1 MNLQPKTDN
10 TQPGKVDLRDMS
22 LSELSGWASSLS
34 LESFRARQIFRWL
47 WRSDVTS
54 FDQMTDLQ
62 KELRQR
68 LSELYYISSLRPEKI
83 ERSQDGTKKFLFA
96 LSDGNHIE
104 SVLIPEKGHYTL
116 CLSSQAGC
124 AMGCRFCL
132 TGKGGFKRNLKASEI
147 VNQVLA
153 VQGALLPDEK
163 LSRPSASGGNEASPS
178 APERDAA
185 PGGLTNLVFM
195 GMGEPLANYENLIKS
210 LQILLA
216 DEGCGFSSRRV
227 TVSTCGLVPQMEKL
241 GKDIT
246 VNLAVS
252 LHAPDNETRSLLM
265 PINRTY
271 PLEVL
276 IEACRRFPLPQRRMI
291 TFEYLL
297 ISGVNDSPE
306 QARALAKLLRDVRA
320 KINLIPFNAYPGSEF
335 KPPPPEKIL
344 AFQQILVKNHYTTM
358 IRQSK
363 GADIS
368 AACGQLHAHVVY
380 GSQRGEE
387 VV

>member
-10 TQPGKVDLRDMS
+10 TQPGKIDLRDMS
-22 LSELSGWASSLS
+22 LSELAEWASSLG
-34 LESFRARQIFRWL
+34 LEPFRARQILRWL
-47 WRSDVTS
+47 YSSNVVS
-54 FDQMTDLQ
+54 FDQMTNLG
-62 KELRQR
+62 KELREK
-68 LSELYYISSLRPEKI
+68 LSELSYISSLRPEKI
-83 ERSQDGTKKFLFA
+83 ERSQDGTRKFLFA

-132 TGKGGFKRNLKASEI
+132 TGKGGFKRNLKISEI

-163 LSRPSASGGNEASPS
+163 LSRSSASGGDE
-178 APERDAA
+178 DAA

-216 DEGCGFSSRRV
+216 DEGCGFSSRKV

-241 GKDIT
+241 GRDIM
-246 VNLAVS
+246 VNLAIS
-252 LHAPDNETRSLLM
+252 LHAPDNETRSFLM

-276 IEACRRFPLPQRRMI
+276 IDACWRFPLPQRRMI

-320 KINLIPFNAYPGSEF
+320 KINLIPFNAYPGSQF
-335 KPPPPEKIL
+335 KSPPPEKIL
-344 AFQQILVKNHYTTM
+344 AFQQILVKNHYTTI

-368 AACGQLHAHVVY
+368 AACGQLHAHAVY

>member
-22 LSELSGWASSLS
+22 LSELSGWASSLG

-54 FDQMTDLQ
+54 FDQMTNLQ

-68 LSELYYISSLRPEKI
+68 LSELSYISSLRPEKI
-83 ERSQDGTKKFLFA
+83 ERSQDGTRKFLFA

-132 TGKGGFKRNLKASEI
+132 TGKGGFKRNLKTSEI

-163 LSRPSASGGNEASPS
+163 LSRSSASGGDE
-178 APERDAA
+178 DAA

-195 GMGEPLANYENLIKS
+195 GMGEPLANYENVLKS

-216 DEGCGFSSRRV
+216 DEGCGFSSRKV
-227 TVSTCGLVPQMEKL
+227 TVSTCGLIPQMEKL
-241 GKDIT
+241 GRDIT
-246 VNLAVS
+246 VNLAIS
-252 LHAPDNETRSLLM
+252 LHAPDNETRDFLM

-335 KPPPPEKIL
+335 KQPPPEKIL
-344 AFQQILVKNHYTTM
+344 AFQQILVKNHYTTI

-368 AACGQLHAHVVY
+368 AACGQLHAHAIY
-380 GSQRGEE
+380 GADGLRKMTQ
-387 VV
+387 

>member
-1 MNLQPKTDN
+1 MEATKI
-10 TQPGKVDLRDMS
+10 DLRNLTLPELEGWV
-22 LSELSGWASSLS
+22 LSVG
-34 LESFRARQIFRWL
+34 LERFRARQIFRWL
-47 WRSDVTS
+47 WRSDITS
-54 FDQMTDLQ
+54 FDQMTNLK
-62 KELRQR
+62 KELREK
-68 LSELYYISSLRPEKI
+68 LSDLSYISHLHPKEI
-83 ERSQDGTKKFLFA
+83 ERSQDGTRKFLFA

-116 CLSSQAGC
+116 CLSSQVGC

-132 TGKGGFKRNLKASEI
+132 TGKGGFKRNLKTSEI

-153 VQGALLPDEK
+153 VQSTLLPGEK
-163 LSRPSASGGNEASPS
+163 PSRS
-178 APERDAA
+178 A

-195 GMGEPLANYENLIKS
+195 GMGEPLANYENVLKG

-227 TVSTCGLVPQMEKL
+227 TVSTCGLVPQMDRL

-252 LHAPDNETRSLLM
+252 LHAPDNKTRSFLM

-276 IEACRRFPLPQRRMI
+276 IDACRRFPLPQRRMI

-297 ISGVNDSPE
+297 IYGVNDAPE
-306 QARALAKLLRDVRA
+306 QAQALARLLKNVRA

-335 KPPPPEKIL
+335 KPPPSERVL
-344 AFQQILVKNHYTTM
+344 AFQQILIKNHYTTI

-380 GSQRGEE
+380 GTNRLRSTGQ
-387 VV
+387 

>member
-1 MNLQPKTDN
+1 VNLQPKTDN

-68 LSELYYISSLRPEKI
+68 LSELSYISSLRPEKI
-83 ERSQDGTKKFLFA
+83 ERSQDGTRKFLFA

-132 TGKGGFKRNLKASEI
+132 TGKGGFKRNLKTSEI

-163 LSRPSASGGNEASPS
+163 LSRPSASGGDE
-178 APERDAA
+178 DAA

-195 GMGEPLANYENLIKS
+195 GMGEPLANYENVLKS

-241 GKDIT
+241 GRDIT
-246 VNLAVS
+246 VNLAIS
-252 LHAPDNETRSLLM
+252 LHAPDNETRGFLM

-297 ISGVNDSPE
+297 ISGVNDSSE
-306 QARALAKLLRDVRA
+306 QARALAKLLRNVRA

-344 AFQQILVKNHYTTM
+344 AFQQILVKNHYTTI

-368 AACGQLHAHVVY
+368 AACGQLHAHAIY
-380 GSQRGEE
+380 GSQRSEE

>member
-132 TGKGGFKRNLKASEI
+132 TGKGGFKRNLKTSEI

-153 VQGALLPDEK
+153 VQGALPDEK

-195 GMGEPLANYENLIKS
+195 GMGEPLANYENVLKS
-210 LQILLA
+210 LRILLA

-227 TVSTCGLVPQMEKL
+227 TVSTCGLVPQMDRL

-252 LHAPDNETRSLLM
+252 LHAPDNETRSFLM

-276 IEACRRFPLPQRRMI
+276 IDACRRFPLSQRRMI

-344 AFQQILVKNHYTTM
+344 AFQQILVKNHYTTI

>member
-1 MNLQPKTDN
+1 MEATKI
-10 TQPGKVDLRDMS
+10 DLRDMT
-22 LSELSGWASSLS
+22 LPE
-34 LESFRARQIFRWL
+34 LESWVLSAGLERFRAGQIFRWL

-54 FDQMTDLQ
+54 FDQMTDLG
-62 KELRQR
+62 KELREK
-68 LSELYYISSLRPEKI
+68 LLEFSYISHLHTKEI
-83 ERSQDGTKKFLFA
+83 ERSQDGTQKFLFA

-132 TGKGGFKRNLKASEI
+132 TGRGGFKRNLKAPEI
-147 VNQVLA
+147 VSQVLA
-153 VQGALLPDEK
+153 VQRTLLPGEK
-163 LSRPSASGGNEASPS
+163 
-178 APERDAA
+178 
-185 PGGLTNLVFM
+185 LTNLVFM
-195 GMGEPLANYENLIKS
+195 GMGEPLANYENVLKS

-216 DEGCGFSSRRV
+216 DKGCGFSSRRV

-252 LHAPDNETRSLLM
+252 LHAPDNETRSFLM

-297 ISGVNDSPE
+297 INGVNDSPE
-306 QARALAKLLRDVRA
+306 QARALAKLLRDSRA

-344 AFQQILVKNHYTTM
+344 AFQQILIKNHYTTM

-380 GSQRGEE
+380 GSQRSEE
-387 VV
+387 AV

>member
-1 MNLQPKTDN
+1 MQEVKPAKI
-10 TQPGKVDLRDMS
+10 DLRNMA
-22 LSELSGWASSLS
+22 LPELNRWASSLDF
-34 LESFRARQIFRWL
+34 EPFRARQIFRWL

-54 FDQMTDLQ
+54 FDQMTNLG
-62 KELRQR
+62 KELREK
-68 LSELYYISSLRPEKI
+68 LSELSYISHLHPKEI
-83 ERSQDGTKKFLFA
+83 ERSQDGTQKFLFA

-132 TGKGGFKRNLKASEI
+132 TGKGGFKRNLKTSEI

-163 LSRPSASGGNEASPS
+163 PSRFSASGGDEASPS

-241 GKDIT
+241 GRDIT
-246 VNLAVS
+246 VNLAIS
-252 LHAPDNETRSLLM
+252 LHAPDNETRGLLM

-335 KPPPPEKIL
+335 KPPPPERVL
-344 AFQQILVKNHYTTM
+344 AFQQILIKNHYTTM

>member
-1 MNLQPKTDN
+1 
-10 TQPGKVDLRDMS
+10 MS
-22 LSELSGWASSLS
+22 LSELAEWASSLG
-34 LESFRARQIFRWL
+34 LGPFRARQIFRWL
-47 WRSDVTS
+47 YRSNVVS
-54 FDQMTDLQ
+54 FDQMTNLG
-62 KELRQR
+62 KELREK
-68 LSELYYISSLRPEKI
+68 LSDLSYISHLHPKEI
-83 ERSQDGTKKFLFA
+83 ERSQDGTRKFLFA

-104 SVLIPEKGHYTL
+104 SVLLPEKGHYTL

-132 TGKGGFKRNLKASEI
+132 TGKGGFKRNLKTSEI

-163 LSRPSASGGNEASPS
+163 LSRSSASGGDEASPS

-185 PGGLTNLVFM
+185 PGRLTNLVFM

-241 GKDIT
+241 GRDIT
-246 VNLAVS
+246 VNLAIS
-252 LHAPDNETRSLLM
+252 LHAPDNETRSFLM

-276 IEACRRFPLPQRRMI
+276 IDACRRFPLPQRRMI

-306 QARALAKLLRDVRA
+306 QARALAKLLRDARA

-344 AFQQILVKNHYTTM
+344 AFQQILVKNHYTTI

-368 AACGQLHAHVVY
+368 AACGQLHAHAVY

>member
-1 MNLQPKTDN
+1 MMPSIEATKI
-10 TQPGKVDLRDMS
+10 DLRDMTLPELEDWV
-22 LSELSGWASSLS
+22 LSAS
-34 LESFRARQIFRWL
+34 LERFRARQIFRWL
-47 WRSDVTS
+47 YRSNVVS
-54 FDQMTDLQ
+54 FDQMTNLG
-62 KELRQR
+62 KELREKLLE
-68 LSELYYISSLRPEKI
+68 LSYISHLHPKEI
-83 ERSQDGTKKFLFA
+83 ERSQDGTQKFLFA

-132 TGKGGFKRNLKASEI
+132 TGKGGFKRNLKAPEI
-147 VNQVLA
+147 VNQALA
-153 VQGALLPDEK
+153 IQRTLLPGEK
-163 LSRPSASGGNEASPS
+163 PSTS
-178 APERDAA
+178 A

-195 GMGEPLANYENLIKS
+195 GMGEPLANYENVLKS
-210 LQILLA
+210 LRILLA

-227 TVSTCGLVPQMEKL
+227 TVSTCGLVPQMDRL

-252 LHAPDNETRSLLM
+252 LHAPDNETRSFLM

-297 ISGVNDSPE
+297 INGVNDSPE
-306 QARALAKLLRDVRA
+306 QAQALARLLKNVRA

-344 AFQQILVKNHYTTM
+344 AFQQILIKNHYTTI

-380 GSQRGEE
+380 GAD
-387 VV
+387 

>member
-1 MNLQPKTDN
+1 MPSIEATKI
-10 TQPGKVDLRDMS
+10 DLRDMTLPELEDWV
-22 LSELSGWASSLS
+22 LSAG
-34 LESFRARQIFRWL
+34 LERFRAGQIFRWL
-47 WRSDVTS
+47 WRSNVTS
-54 FDQMTDLQ
+54 FDQMTNLSR
-62 KELRQR
+62 ELREK
-68 LSELYYISSLRPEKI
+68 LSGLSYISHLHPKEI
-83 ERSQDGTKKFLFA
+83 ERSQDGTQKFLFA

-132 TGKGGFKRNLKASEI
+132 TGKGGFKRNLKTSEI

-153 VQGALLPDEK
+153 VQSTLLPGEK
-163 LSRPSASGGNEASPS
+163 PSTSSASGGDE
-178 APERDAA
+178 DAA

-195 GMGEPLANYENLIKS
+195 GMGEPLANYENLLKG
-210 LQILLA
+210 LRILLA
-216 DEGCGFSSRRV
+216 SDGCGFSSRRV
-227 TVSTCGLVPQMEKL
+227 TVSTCGLVPQMDRL

-252 LHAPDNETRSLLM
+252 LHAPDNKTRNFLM

-276 IEACRRFPLPQRRMI
+276 IDACRRFPLPQRRMI

-297 ISGVNDSPE
+297 IYGVNDAPE
-306 QARALAKLLRDVRA
+306 QAQALARLLKNVRA

-335 KPPPPEKIL
+335 KPPPSERVL
-344 AFQQILVKNHYTTM
+344 AFQQILIKNHYTTI
-358 IRQSK
+358 IRHSK

-380 GSQRGEE
+380 GADGLRSMGH
-387 VV
+387 

>member
-1 MNLQPKTDN
+1 MPSIEATKI
-10 TQPGKVDLRDMS
+10 DLRDMTLPELEDWV
-22 LSELSGWASSLS
+22 LSAG
-34 LESFRARQIFRWL
+34 LERFRAGQIFRWL
-47 WRSDVTS
+47 WRSDATS
-54 FDQMTDLQ
+54 FDQMTNLG
-62 KELRQR
+62 KELREK
-68 LSELYYISSLRPEKI
+68 LSELSYISHLHPKEI
-83 ERSQDGTKKFLFA
+83 ERSQDGTQKFLFA
-96 LSDGNHIE
+96 LSDGNYIE

-116 CLSSQAGC
+116 CLSSQSGC

-132 TGKGGFKRNLKASEI
+132 TGRGGFKRNLKAPEI

-153 VQGALLPDEK
+153 IQRTLLLGEK
-163 LSRPSASGGNEASPS
+163 PSTS
-178 APERDAA
+178 A

-195 GMGEPLANYENLIKS
+195 GMGEPLANYENVLKS
-210 LQILLA
+210 LRILLA

-227 TVSTCGLVPQMEKL
+227 TVSTCGLVPQMDRL

-252 LHAPDNETRSLLM
+252 LHAPDNETRNLLM

-297 ISGVNDSPE
+297 ISGINDSPE
-306 QARALAKLLRDVRA
+306 QAQALTRLLKNVRA

-344 AFQQILVKNHYTTM
+344 AFQQILIKNHYTTI

-380 GSQRGEE
+380 GAD
-387 VV
+387 

>member
-54 FDQMTDLQ
+54 FDQMTNLQ

-68 LSELYYISSLRPEKI
+68 LSELSYISSLRPEKI

-96 LSDGNHIE
+96 LSDGNYIE

-132 TGKGGFKRNLKASEI
+132 TGKGGFKRNLKAPEI

-153 VQGALLPDEK
+153 IQRTLLPGEK
-163 LSRPSASGGNEASPS
+163 PSTS
-178 APERDAA
+178 A

-195 GMGEPLANYENLIKS
+195 GMGEPLANYENVLKS
-210 LQILLA
+210 LRILLA

-227 TVSTCGLVPQMEKL
+227 TVSTCGLVPQMDKL

-252 LHAPDNETRSLLM
+252 LHAPDNETRSFLM

-276 IEACRRFPLPQRRMI
+276 IEACRSFPLPPRRMI

-297 ISGVNDSPE
+297 ISGINDAPE

-320 KINLIPFNAYPGSEF
+320 KVNLIPFNAYPGSEF
-335 KPPPPEKIL
+335 KPPPPERVL
-344 AFQQILVKNHYTTM
+344 AFQQILIKNHYTTM

>member
-1 MNLQPKTDN
+1 MEATKI
-10 TQPGKVDLRDMS
+10 DLRDMT
-22 LSELSGWASSLS
+22 LPE
-34 LESFRARQIFRWL
+34 LESWVLSAGLECFRAGQIFRWL
-47 WRSDVTS
+47 WRGDVTS
-54 FDQMTDLQ
+54 LDQMTNLG
-62 KELRQR
+62 KELREK
-68 LSELYYISSLRPEKI
+68 LSELSYISHLHPKEI
-83 ERSQDGTKKFLFA
+83 ERSQDGTQKFLFA
-96 LSDGNHIE
+96 LSDGNYIE

-132 TGKGGFKRNLKASEI
+132 TGKGGFKRNLKTSEI

-153 VQGALLPDEK
+153 VQRTLLPGEK
-163 LSRPSASGGNEASPS
+163 
-178 APERDAA
+178 
-185 PGGLTNLVFM
+185 LTNLVFM
-195 GMGEPLANYENLIKS
+195 GMGEPLANYENVLKS
-210 LQILLA
+210 LRILLA
-216 DEGCGFSSRRV
+216 EEGCGFSSRRV
-227 TVSTCGLVPQMEKL
+227 TVSTCGLVPQMDRL

-252 LHAPDNETRSLLM
+252 LHAPDNETRSFLM

-276 IEACRRFPLPQRRMI
+276 IEACRHFPLPQRRMI

-297 ISGVNDSPE
+297 IDGVNDAPE

-335 KPPPPEKIL
+335 KPPPPERVL
-344 AFQQILVKNHYTTM
+344 AFQQILIKNHYTTM

-368 AACGQLHAHVVY
+368 AACGQLHAHAVY
-380 GSQRGEE
+380 GAERLRSTGQ
-387 VV
+387 

>member
-83 ERSQDGTKKFLFA
+83 EKSQDGTKKFLFA

-132 TGKGGFKRNLKASEI
+132 TGKGGFKRNLKTSEI

-163 LSRPSASGGNEASPS
+163 LSGSSASGGNEASPS

-216 DEGCGFSSRRV
+216 DKGCGFSSRRV
-227 TVSTCGLVPQMEKL
+227 TVSTCGLVPQLEKL
-241 GKDIT
+241 GRDIT
-246 VNLAVS
+246 VNLAIS
-252 LHAPDNETRSLLM
+252 LHAPDNETRNFLM

-271 PLEVL
+271 PMEVL
-276 IEACRRFPLPQRRMI
+276 IDACRRFPLPQRRMI

-297 ISGVNDSPE
+297 ISGVNDFPE

-335 KPPPPEKIL
+335 KPPPPERVL
-344 AFQQILVKNHYTTM
+344 AFQQILIKNHYTTM

>member
-1 MNLQPKTDN
+1 
-10 TQPGKVDLRDMS
+10 
-22 LSELSGWASSLS
+22 
-34 LESFRARQIFRWL
+34 
-47 WRSDVTS
+47 
-54 FDQMTDLQ
+54 
-62 KELRQR
+62 
-68 LSELYYISSLRPEKI
+68 
-83 ERSQDGTKKFLFA
+83 
-96 LSDGNHIE
+96 
-104 SVLIPEKGHYTL
+104 
-116 CLSSQAGC
+116 
-124 AMGCRFCL
+124 MGCRFCL
-132 TGKGGFKRNLKASEI
+132 TGKGGFKRNLKTSEI

-163 LSRPSASGGNEASPS
+163 LSRPSASGENE
-178 APERDAA
+178 DAA

-227 TVSTCGLVPQMEKL
+227 TVSTCGLVPQLEKL
-241 GKDIT
+241 GRDIT
-246 VNLAVS
+246 VNLAIS
-252 LHAPDNETRSLLM
+252 LHAPDDETRNFLM

-276 IEACRRFPLPQRRMI
+276 IDACQRFPLPQRRMI

-306 QARALAKLLRDVRA
+306 QARALAKLLRVVRA

-344 AFQQILVKNHYTTM
+344 AFQQILIKNHYTTM

-368 AACGQLHAHVVY
+368 AACGQLHAHAVC

>member
-10 TQPGKVDLRDMS
+10 KQPGKVDLRDMS

-68 LSELYYISSLRPEKI
+68 LSELSYISSLRPEKI
-83 ERSQDGTKKFLFA
+83 ERSQDGTRKFLFA

-104 SVLIPEKGHYTL
+104 SVLIPEKGRYTL

-124 AMGCRFCL
+124 AMGCLFCL
-132 TGKGGFKRNLKASEI
+132 TGKGGFKRNLKTSEI
-147 VNQVLA
+147 VNQILA

-163 LSRPSASGGNEASPS
+163 LSRSSAS
-178 APERDAA
+178 
-185 PGGLTNLVFM
+185 GGLTNLVFM

-227 TVSTCGLVPQMEKL
+227 TVSTCGLVPQMDRL

-246 VNLAVS
+246 LNLAVS
-252 LHAPDNETRSLLM
+252 LHAPDNETRSFLM

-276 IEACRRFPLPQRRMI
+276 IDACRRFPLPQRRMI

-297 ISGVNDSPE
+297 IYGVNDAPE
-306 QARALAKLLRDVRA
+306 QAQALARLLKNVRA

-335 KPPPPEKIL
+335 KQPPPEKIL

-368 AACGQLHAHVVY
+368 AACGQLHAHAIY
-380 GSQRGEE
+380 AN
-387 VV
+387 

>member
-1 MNLQPKTDN
+1 MTLPELEIW
-10 TQPGKVDLRDMS
+10 V
-22 LSELSGWASSLS
+22 LSAG
-34 LESFRARQIFRWL
+34 LERFRARQIFRWL

-132 TGKGGFKRNLKASEI
+132 TGKGGFKRNLKTSEI

-153 VQGALLPDEK
+153 VQGALPDEK

-210 LQILLA
+210 LRILLA

-241 GKDIT
+241 GRDIT
-246 VNLAVS
+246 VNLAIS
-252 LHAPDNETRSLLM
+252 LHAPDNETRNFLM

-271 PLEVL
+271 PMEVL
-276 IEACRRFPLPQRRMI
+276 IDACRRFPLPQRRMI

-297 ISGVNDSPE
+297 ISGVNDFPE

-335 KPPPPEKIL
+335 KPPPPERVL
-344 AFQQILVKNHYTTM
+344 AFQQILIKNHYTTM

-368 AACGQLHAHVVY
+368 AACGQLHAHAVC
-380 GSQRGEE
+380 GRQRGEE

>member
-1 MNLQPKTDN
+1 MKPAKI
-10 TQPGKVDLRDMS
+10 DLRNMA
-22 LSELSGWASSLS
+22 LPELNRWASSLDF
-34 LESFRARQIFRWL
+34 EPFRARQIFRWL

-54 FDQMTDLQ
+54 FDQMTNLG
-62 KELRQR
+62 KELREK
-68 LSELYYISSLRPEKI
+68 LSELSYISHLHPKEI
-83 ERSQDGTKKFLFA
+83 ERSQDGTQKFLFA

-132 TGKGGFKRNLKASEI
+132 TGKGGFKRNLKTSEI

-163 LSRPSASGGNEASPS
+163 PSRFSASGGDEASPS

-241 GKDIT
+241 GRDIT
-246 VNLAVS
+246 VNLAIS
-252 LHAPDNETRSLLM
+252 LHAPDNETRGLLM

-335 KPPPPEKIL
+335 KPPPPERVL
-344 AFQQILVKNHYTTM
+344 AFQQILIKNHYTTM